1 MNDSGLTRP
10 PAFARH
16 RLGVPERTAMA
27 LIGWSN
33 SSMAKRYQHVTG
45 TIRAD
50 VAAQVG
56 GLLRARNETRTAT
69 TGDHADAGPES

>member
-1 MNDSGLTRP
+1 
-10 PAFARH
+10 
-16 RLGVPERTAMA
+16 
-27 LIGWSN
+27 
-33 SSMAKRYQHVTG
+33 MAKRYQHVTG

-69 TGDHADAGPES
+69 TGDHSDAGPES